1 MLNIFEDDLSKE
13 KNDTFVYADSA
24 SRYQVQLPLAIPWY
38 TQSGVTA
45 DDLYNDDDSRYVIYS
60 SGVNETIITSRL
72 KDRFGGLSLEVI
84 SGVFSGYVQ
93 VYDESTWD
101 PNPPTIAGPY
111 TVSGDTSGDVL
122 YISTYYEEALEVIEA
137 IPFSGAGSYK
147 IVFPKPVVCRS
158 FRLVHS
164 GDSAYQISRII
175 PRRAVQAF
183 DLEVNA
189 IKAYHVSAELI
200 ETIALEVS
208 DSIVIGPDLIGDKTI
223 DGRKILDGTVSGVLI
238 TPGTITANEIAVSGI
253 TASRLNVTSL
263 SAINASTGSLNVDDV
278 ITISGGEIDAG
289 LTRITQNGITVGNF
303 ASFLPSV
310 NRLNILGSGEVDD
323 VVGMA
328 FYNASFSETIP
339 LFSIQIDSVNAIEFN
354 NNQSNQ
360 GLINFNFP
368 EDSNNTS
375 VQVYNGNLNILNG
388 DFFVYNPAGTAIVA
402 VVDKTGAAEF
412 RQVLAAAGS
421 LANPAYSFSVNP
433 DTGMYAVTNG
443 LAFSINGE
451 VGAVLSSNRVL
462 SVNGS
467 NQNGQITVEVPD
479 GTART
484 ALTLRQLND
493 ASNVINFVTNGVGAA
508 FPVQTSALG
517 TYYGKVRVAVNGTTR
532 WLALY
537 NT

>member
-1 MLNIFEDDLSKE
+1 MLEDLRDNFSGDDSIK
-13 KNDTFVYADSA
+13 YADTHV
-24 SRYQVQLPLAIPWY
+24 RHRTELPLAFSWISS
-38 TQSGVTA
+38 SGSVDA
-45 DDLYNDDDSRYVIYS
+45 NDLYTEDNEKYLTYP
-60 SGVNETIITSRL
+60 SGLHKTAISARSV
-72 KDRFGGLSLEVI
+72 DRFGGLSVTIL
-84 SGVFSGYVQ
+84 SGSVSFYIEAGDSV
-93 VYDESTWD
+93 WD
-101 PNPPTIAGPY
+101 PEPDFIGGPF
-111 TVSGDTSGDVL
+111 TVSGDSNEQSL
-122 YISTYYEEALEVIEA
+122 YIGTYYSS
-137 IPFSGAGSYK
+137 IPESPQFIDIPSSGEYK
-147 IVFPKPVVCRS
+147 IVFPKPLATKAMVVTHYS
-158 FRLVHS
+158 
-164 GDSAYQISRII
+164 DAPYTISKMI